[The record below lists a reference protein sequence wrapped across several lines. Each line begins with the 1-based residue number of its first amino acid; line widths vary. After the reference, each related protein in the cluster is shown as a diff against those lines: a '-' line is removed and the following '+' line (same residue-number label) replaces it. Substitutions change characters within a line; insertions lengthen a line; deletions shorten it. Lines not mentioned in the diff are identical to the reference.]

1 MAIGLC
7 WMVVRDGP
15 GQVRPRIHPQLR
27 PLMQPPGSGSGASL
41 AGTTGRAPP
50 LVRPPGSSGVKGIS
64 LDEAIAAS
72 VSGVAAIGCAATATP
87 HATVKTKSPALARS
101 AIVRLPSFVITQAT
115 TAGTGSGAIAQM
127 AISGFHGCF
136 PFASEILPSTAK

>member
-1 MAIGLC
+1 
-7 WMVVRDGP
+7 
-15 GQVRPRIHPQLR
+15 
-27 PLMQPPGSGSGASL
+27 MQPPGSGSGASL

-101 AIVRLPSFVITQAT
+101 AIVRLPSFVIAQAT
-115 TAGTGSGAIAQM
+115 TAGTGVGGHRSDGHQW
-127 AISGFHGCF
+127 ISRVF
-136 PFASEILPSTAK
+136 PLRERNSAVDS